1 MDALYRFGRFELR
14 PATRQLLADGQ
25 PVALG
30 ARAFDVL
37 VALIERRER
46 LVTKDELLDLV
57 WPGLVVEENNLQVQV
72 STLRK
77 VLGVHAIS
85 TIPARGYQFTLRLDS
100 DAGLLPLGR
109 TDTGQAAT
117 EPELALPDKPSI
129 AVLPFANFGG
139 DPEAEYFVDGITE
152 DIITELSRFRS
163 LFVIARN
170 STFSYKGRSADVR
183 QVGKELGVRY
193 VLEGSIRKMANRI
206 RVTGQLV
213 DAPSGKHI
221 WAERYDR
228 TLEDVFALL
237 EEVTQSIVTAIAP
250 QIEASEREKA
260 RRRRP
265 GSLTAYEIAVRAN
278 THVWEAVIKSD
289 RGLRDQACQEAKEA
303 LGIDPRSTRALNVLA
318 FAQYLNVSYR
328 TVNGLDAAWQDGM
341 AAATMA
347 IEQDSSDSEG
357 YLRKGLLLTVAPE
370 EDRCGEALTNLR
382 TAHEL
387 NPNDV
392 NVLTV
397 LGWCEAIVGNA
408 APGIEYL
415 HQALRS
421 APRQPLRYT
430 ARTNLAIAYSLAKDF
445 SQTVKYALLAA
456 NEAPSFALA
465 HLMLAIGYVGLGDI
479 ENAGGALKNARS
491 LAPEYV
497 ESRLN
502 GTVPYR
508 NLRDRQQFTT
518 FLRIAAG
525 LEDPSAADTFR

>member
-1 MDALYRFGRFELR
+1 M
-14 PATRQLLADGQ
+14 
-25 PVALG
+25 ALG

-37 VALIERRER
+37 LALIERRER

-77 VLGVHAIS
+77 VLGANAIS
-85 TIPARGYQFTLRLDS
+85 TIPARGYQFTLGLDT
-100 DAGLLPLGR
+100 DAGPLPVETTG
-109 TDTGQAAT
+109 TDQSAT

-129 AVLPFANFGG
+129 AVLPFTNFGG
-139 DPEAEYFVDGITE
+139 DSEEAYFTDGVTE
-152 DIITELSRFRS
+152 DIITDLSRFHS

-170 STFSYKGRSADVR
+170 STFTYKSKSVDVR
-183 QVGKELGVRY
+183 QIGKELGVRY
-193 VLEGSIRKMANRI
+193 VLEGSIRRTANRV

-213 DAPSGKHI
+213 DALTGKHI

-228 TLEDVFALL
+228 TLEDVFAVQ

-250 QIEASEREKA
+250 QIEASEREKT

-265 GSLTAYEIAVRAN
+265 GSLTAYDIAVRAN
-278 THVWEAVIKSD
+278 AHVWEAVMKSD
-289 RGLRDQACQEAKEA
+289 RSLRDQARREANEA
-303 LGIDPRSTRALNVLA
+303 LGIDSRSTRALNVLA
-318 FAQYLNVSYR
+318 FTQYLNVSYR
-328 TVNGLDAAWQDGM
+328 TAKDLDAAWQEGM
-341 AAATMA
+341 AAANMA

-370 EDRCGEALTNLR
+370 QNRCNEALTNLR

-392 NVLTV
+392 NVLAV
-397 LGWCEAIVGNA
+397 LGWCEAIEGNA
-408 APGIEYL
+408 ERGIKYL
-415 HQALRS
+415 HQALRN
-421 APRQPLRYT
+421 APREPLRYA

-445 SQTVKYALLAA
+445 SRTVEYASLAA
-456 NEAPSFALA
+456 NEAPNFALS
-465 HLMLAIGYVGLGDI
+465 HMMLAVGYVGLGEID
-479 ENAGGALKNARS
+479 NAKPALKNARL

-508 NLRDRQQFTT
+508 DPRDRHQFTT

-525 LEDPSAADTFR
+525 LEDPSGADTLR